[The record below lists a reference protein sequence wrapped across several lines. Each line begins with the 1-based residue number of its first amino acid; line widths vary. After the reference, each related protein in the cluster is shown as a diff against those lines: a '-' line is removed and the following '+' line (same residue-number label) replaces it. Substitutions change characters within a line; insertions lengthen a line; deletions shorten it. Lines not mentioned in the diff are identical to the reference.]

1 MSKTTEV
8 IIVEKNEDMSE
19 KIEKEPTKNTDMTEG
34 NIDKVENKVKK
45 VDSSGSIQSE
55 SSTKEDVKEK
65 SAKIRTWLLLVLV
78 GIGFS
83 AGILGSIG
91 SLVFLNS
98 TTTGTKWRS
107 ALGIKG
113 DSPLNIN
120 RTRTEKV
127 VVEESSAIITA
138 SEKIKS
144 SVVSIVAESAVS
156 STDIFGFSSGGG
168 SSSGSG
174 FIVTSDGII
183 VTNKHVVSDE
193 KATYTVFLADGKKYT
208 ATVLARDPYDDL
220 AFMKIDA
227 RSLSVADLGDSD
239 QLKIGQWVIAVGNP
253 LGEYQNSVTAG
264 IVSGKNRA
272 VSPSDPTTG
281 QTEQLDNLIQ
291 TDASIFPGNSGGP
304 LVNLQGKVVGIN
316 TAKGQDQ
323 GLGFAIPINSIKN
336 ALESVK
342 SSGKIVRPMLGVS
355 FVPVTSQLAK
365 NYNLPVDYGAL
376 IYAPSGQQAVAPD
389 SPAAKAGLQMGDVII
404 EVNGDR
410 IDQNNSLRSLL
421 GKYQPNDEIKLKLMR
436 DRKEKI
442 LTVKLAE
449 MK

>member
-1 MSKTTEV
+1 MPKTTQIDNGTTKEV
-8 IIVEKNEDMSE
+8 ESKVIKKEEKVSAVSRPVNSY
-19 KIEKEPTKNTDMTEG
+19 
-34 NIDKVENKVKK
+34 
-45 VDSSGSIQSE
+45 SSGADKQS
-55 SSTKEDVKEK
+55 S
-65 SAKIRTWLLLVLV
+65 KIRTWLLLVMI
-78 GIGFS
+78 GIGFT

-98 TTTGTKWRS
+98 TTTGAKWRQ

-120 RTRTEKV
+120 RSRTEKV
-127 VVEESSAIITA
+127 VVEESSAIISA

-144 SVVSIVAESAVS
+144 SVVSITAESTAS
-156 STDIFGFSSGGG
+156 SNDIFGFATQGDT
-168 SSSGSG
+168 SSGSG

-193 KATYTVFLADGKKYT
+193 KATYTVFLADGKKYS
-208 ATVLARDPYDDL
+208 AKVLARDPYNDL
-220 AFMKIDA
+220 AFVKIEA
-227 RSLSVADLGDSD
+227 RSLPVADLGDSD
-239 QLKIGQWVIAVGNP
+239 QLKVGQWVIAVGNP
-253 LGEYQNSVTAG
+253 LGEYQNSVTVG

-272 VSPSDPTTG
+272 VSPSDPSTG

-342 SSGKIVRPMLGVS
+342 NLGKIVRPMLGVS
-355 FVPVTSQLAK
+355 FVPVTSELAK

-376 IYAPSGQQAVAPD
+376 VYAPQGQAAVVD
-389 SPAAKAGLQMGDVII
+389 GSPAAKAGLQMGDVII

-410 IDQNNSLRSLL
+410 VDENDSLRSLL
-421 GKYQPNDEIKLKLMR
+421 GKYQPNDEVKLKLMR
-436 DRKEKI
+436 DRKEKTI
-442 LTVKLAE
+442 TVKLAE